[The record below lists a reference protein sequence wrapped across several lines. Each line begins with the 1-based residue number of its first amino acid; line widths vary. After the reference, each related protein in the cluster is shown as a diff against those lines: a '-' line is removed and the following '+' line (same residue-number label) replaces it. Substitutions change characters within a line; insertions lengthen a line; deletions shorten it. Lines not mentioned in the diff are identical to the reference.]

1 MRNDPRRR
9 DLATYPWSAP
19 LETRFTDM
27 DVNHHLNNVAVSR
40 LYEEGRVRF
49 NQQLREAHPELR
61 DVHYL
66 VGHVAID
73 YLAEGHYPDPV
84 TIGYGVHSLGNTSYR
99 AAMGMFQRGLCIGL
113 CDTVMVHR
121 GPDGPSPLPG
131 ALRVVLGEWVLRP

>member
-9 DLATYPWSAP
+9 DPAAYPWSAA

-27 DVNHHLNNVAVSR
+27 DVNRHLNNVAVSR

-49 NQQLREAHPELR
+49 NWRLRETHPELGHVR
-61 DVHYL
+61 YL

-84 TIGYGVHSLGNTSYR
+84 TIGYGVQSLGNTSYR
-99 AAMGMFQRGLCIGL
+99 AAMGMFQRGQCIGL

-121 GPDGPSPLPG
+121 GLDGPSALPE
-131 ALRVVLGEWVLRP
+131 ALRVVLGEWVLQP